1 MSLVDKPNVARRSE
15 AILHLTFGSLDSM
28 ALGIAVG
35 VWAASAIL
43 VATLVLV
50 IKGGTLV
57 GPHLQL
63 LGQYFPGYTVTWT
76 GGIFGF
82 GYGFLLGF
90 SIGWTVA
97 FLRNL
102 LVSLHVHL
110 IRLKSSINTLLDD

>member
-1 MSLVDKPNVARRSE
+1 MSLLDKPNVARRSE
-15 AILHLTFGSLDSM
+15 VLLQLTFGPLDRM

-35 VWAASAIL
+35 LWAALAIL

-50 IKGGTLV
+50 IKGGTIV

-76 GGIFGF
+76 GSLLGS

-97 FLRNL
+97 FVRNL
-102 LVSLHVHL
+102 AVSLHLHL
-110 IRLKSSINTLLDD
+110 IRLRSSLNTLLDE